1 MGRPS
6 DSAIYVVVALVVVVV
21 IDTVFLSG
29 PEPAK
34 QLRVADYL
42 SLSSPLQC

>member
-1 MGRPS
+1 MGTPS
-6 DSAIYVVVALVVVVV
+6 ESAIYMVVAVGGGGV
-21 IDTVFLSG
+21 IDTVFLSD